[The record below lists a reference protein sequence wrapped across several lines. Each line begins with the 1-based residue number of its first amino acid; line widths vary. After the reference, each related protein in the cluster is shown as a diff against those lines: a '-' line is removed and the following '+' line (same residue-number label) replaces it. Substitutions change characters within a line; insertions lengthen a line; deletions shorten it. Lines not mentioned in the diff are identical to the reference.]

1 MSLNRQS
8 ARGTCT
14 RFERQ
19 LLKLEA
25 KPASEN
31 VHHFRTCGRRV
42 EALFSTGS
50 VQPKRNEKKLLK
62 LLAQLRKKAGK
73 VRDLDVQIAALR
85 NLKIP
90 DDRERK
96 FQLMQALS
104 DERTKRQSRLL
115 KAFDEE
121 TIRELRKRLKRAKAV
136 ISDELD
142 PLKEAKRHLSAL
154 KVDVGPVTE
163 EMLHQY
169 RIAGKRA
176 RYLAELSK
184 DPEAVHM
191 VEILK
196 RMQDVIGDWHDW
208 MKLSERAEERFGR
221 QSSAL
226 LSALRNVTQAKFH
239 QAVRALEEAR
249 AALAAK
255 KAASTTSSTAR
266 PAATAR
272 MAAAV
277 A

>member
-1 MSLNRQS
+1 MPNSRQI
-8 ARGTCT
+8 ARRTCT
-14 RFERQ
+14 RLERQ
-19 LLKLEA
+19 LLKLGA
-25 KPASEN
+25 NPASEN
-31 VHHFRTCGRRV
+31 VHHFRTYGRRV
-42 EALFSTGS
+42 EALLSAQS

-62 LLAQLRKKAGK
+62 LLARLRKKAGK

-96 FQLMQALS
+96 LQLIEALS
-104 DERTKRQSRLL
+104 EERTKRQSRLV
-115 KAFDEE
+115 KALDKE
-121 TIRELRKRLKRAKAV
+121 TIRELRKRLKRAEAV
-136 ISDELD
+136 IPDELY
-142 PLKEAKRHLSAL
+142 PLQEANRHLSAL
-154 KVDVGPVTE
+154 KAGVGPVTE

-184 DPEAVHM
+184 DPEAVRM

-208 MKLSERAEERFGR
+208 LKLSQRAEERFGR
-221 QSSAL
+221 QRSAL

-239 QAVRALEEAR
+239 QAVSALEEAR
-249 AALAAK
+249 TTLAPKKAVAGDGLAAR
-255 KAASTTSSTAR
+255 AMS
-266 PAATAR
+266 
-272 MAAAV
+272 AAV